1 MLFSGGRKGQC
12 GVSNTVV
19 VSANNR
25 RKMLFM
31 PQKKRRNFHRIMV
44 KISYQTFEEK

>member
-1 MLFSGGRKGQC
+1 MNHKNMGDMLFSGGSKGQC

-31 PQKKRRNFHRIMV
+31 PQKKKKKEFL
-44 KISYQTFEEK
+44 